1 MAQVSTAISS
11 KTVARSS
18 APLAAAR
25 AICVPAITSIA
36 LISSLLL
43 PTGCRA

>member
-11 KTVARSS
+11 ITVARCT
-18 APLAAAR
+18 AQLTAAR